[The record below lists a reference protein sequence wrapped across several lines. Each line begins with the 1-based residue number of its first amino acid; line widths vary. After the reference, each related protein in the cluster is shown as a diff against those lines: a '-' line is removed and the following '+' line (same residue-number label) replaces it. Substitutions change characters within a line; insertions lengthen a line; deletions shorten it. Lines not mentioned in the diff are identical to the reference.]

1 MVRFYIFGILFFIAS
16 SMNSQSKK
24 LNGKSIE
31 LVEQQCKVCTKNR
44 GEENVYLSKKKV
56 HSLFHNYHTAVFRND
71 SEKVI
76 SFENQLQEE
85 FNKSESTL
93 LPYFHFLRGK
103 FFLKKKIYSKTL
115 IAFKKALNSAPNTT
129 LQGHILINMAVVNQE
144 QKDFKLALANLKSA
158 QIIFE
163 NLKNELELKNI
174 SKNKALCY
182 LHLKDY
188 DTSEIIYHNLLQK
201 EKELKDTLSLAVTTM
216 DLANLYYVQYR
227 DDEAIPLFKKALEY
241 AIIAKEPK
249 ILKTAYLNMSVVEE
263 NLKHYKVALSYFKK
277 YRRINDSIF
286 KSDRV
291 WQLAE
296 QQKVFEL
303 EKKEKEIS
311 LLEKDKLLN
320 LAALKIKNQQRNLF
334 ISIIIGLLIITLVI
348 GFFYKNNIRKKELI
362 QEQKND
368 LDKLN
373 DFKNELFSVLAHD
386 LRSHVNNLMFVND
399 ELETA
404 YTHKNNEKIKSLIL
418 QNKTSTNNTFQLLDN
433 LLHWVMIQSKRM
445 FFQRERI
452 KLLGLIKYMEETY
465 SSAIRLKNINFIIDV
480 PNDMTFFFDMNSL
493 KIILRNLIDNAIKFT
508 PEYGIITI
516 VGIQDVNTNTL
527 AIKDTGIGMNEEQ
540 LLDLKS
546 TFLKAS
552 KDTSGRKSTGLGLR
566 LCYSFLKKNNGEI
579 VINSIQNQGTTV
591 QLILPKTYRS

>member
-1 MVRFYIFGILFFIAS
+1 MVRFLIFGILFLIAS
-16 SMNSQSKK
+16 SVNSQSKK

-31 LVEQQCKVCTKNR
+31 LVEQQCKICTKNI
-44 GEENVYLSKKKV
+44 GEKSLHFSKKNV
-56 HSLFHNYHTAVFRND
+56 DSLFHNYHIAVFRND
-71 SEKVI
+71 TEKI
-76 SFENQLQEE
+76 IYFENQLQEE

-93 LPYFHFLRGK
+93 LPYFYFLKGK

-115 IAFKKALNSAPNTT
+115 IAFKKALNSTPNTT

-158 QIIFE
+158 QVIFE

-188 DTSEIIYHNLLQK
+188 DKSEMIYHNLLQQ
-201 EKELKDTLSLAVTTM
+201 EKELKDTLSLAITTM

-227 DDEAIPLFKKALEY
+227 DDDAIPLFRKALEY

-277 YRRINDSIF
+277 YRTINDSIF

-373 DFKNELFSVLAHD
+373 NFKNELFSVLAHD
-386 LRSHVNNLMFVND
+386 LRSHVNNLIFVND

-452 KLLGLIKYMEETY
+452 KLLGLIKYMEGTY

-540 LLDLKS
+540 LLGLKS
-546 TFLKAS
+546 AFSKTS
-552 KDTSGRKSTGLGLR
+552 KDASGRKSTGLGLR